1 MPLSQRKAMYRLYD
15 FLPSGNGY
23 KVRLLLNQLEIPFER
38 IEIDIRM
45 GGSRSAEFL
54 QKNPNGRIPVLEIE
68 PGVYLSESNA
78 ILIYLSQNTDFLP
91 ADRLDYA
98 YVMQWLFFEQYSH
111 EPYIA
116 TSRFWMTILDQA
128 DQYRKELLQKLEPGY
143 AALGVMEQRLAKHPF
158 LVGDRYTIADIALY
172 AYTHV
177 AHEGGFSLDKYPG
190 IQAWLDRVQAQP
202 SHIKITQ
209 M

>member
-1 MPLSQRKAMYRLYD
+1 MPFDR
-15 FLPSGNGY
+15 
-23 KVRLLLNQLEIPFER
+23 V
-38 IEIDIRM
+38 EIDIRL

-78 ILIYLSQNTDFLP
+78 ILIYLSQGTDFLP
-91 ADRLDYA
+91 TDRLNHA

-143 AALGVMEQRLAKHPF
+143 AALGVMENQLTAHPF
-158 LVGDRYTIADIALY
+158 FVDDRYTIADIALY

-177 AHEGGFSLDKYPG
+177 AHEGGFSLENYPA

-202 SHIKITQ
+202 HHIKITQ
-209 M
+209 I

>member
-1 MPLSQRKAMYRLYD
+1 MYRLYD

-23 KVRLLLNQLEIPFER
+23 KVRLLLTQLEIPFER
-38 IEIDIRM
+38 IEVDIRM
-45 GGSRSAEFL
+45 GASRNEEFL
-54 QKNPNGRIPVLEIE
+54 QKNPNGRIPVLEVK
-68 PGVYLSESNA
+68 PGIYLSESNA
-78 ILIYLSQNTDFLP
+78 ILIYLSQDTDFLP
-91 ADRLDYA
+91 ADRLEAA

-143 AALGVMEQRLAKHPF
+143 AALSVMEQRLTEHPF

-177 AHEGGFSLDKYPG
+177 AHEGGFSLEKYPG

-202 SHIKITQ
+202 NHIEITQ
-209 M
+209 I

>member
-1 MPLSQRKAMYRLYD
+1 MYRLYD

-23 KVRLLLNQLEIPFER
+23 KVRLLLTQLEIPFER
-38 IEIDIRM
+38 VEIDIRM
-45 GGSRSAEFL
+45 GASRGEEFL

-68 PGVYLSESNA
+68 SGVYLSESNA
-78 ILIYLSQNTDFLP
+78 ILIYLSQGTAFLP
-91 ADRLDYA
+91 VDRLESA

-116 TSRFWMTILDQA
+116 TSRFWMTILGQA

-143 AALGVMEQRLAKHPF
+143 AALSVMEQRLVDHPF
-158 LVGDRYTIADIALY
+158 LVSDRYTIADIALY

-177 AHEGGFSLDKYPG
+177 AHEGGFSLEKYPG
-190 IQAWLDRVQAQP
+190 IQAWLDRVRVQP
-202 SHIKITQ
+202 NHIEITQ
-209 M
+209 I